1 MGGIRLLFIGKV
13 MKIKVVY
20 EADQRRDFAAHQTV
34 EAIRQILE
42 VINLNKPVK
51 ITLEYESD
59 G

>member
-1 MGGIRLLFIGKV
+1 MFTDGGMR

>member
-1 MGGIRLLFIGKV
+1 MKV
-13 MKIKVVY
+13 KVVY
-20 EADQRRDFAAHQTV
+20 EAEERRNFAAHSTV

-42 VINLNKPVK
+42 AINLNKPVK

>member
-1 MGGIRLLFIGKV
+1 

-20 EADQRRDFAAHQTV
+20 KADQRRNFAAHSTV

-42 VINLNKPVK
+42 AISLNKPVK

-59 G
+59 R